1 MVLATSEGSGIPPEL
16 VSFLGQPGGRSV
28 IIKGGAGT
36 GKTTLGLEILE
47 KLGMEERSFYLSTR
61 VSDDAL
67 LRQFPWLKTV
77 ESRNRLY
84 DAGKIFLESLAQGE
98 REGTPPA
105 SPQAREK
112 VAQARSLLRSLGE
125 ESTRPRH
132 VDRTQLGSLLQR
144 SRMPELEHMYERIE
158 RVLPEKAL
166 LVVDSLEGVT
176 HKYGLEMEELVMAL
190 QKDLA
195 ENSNT
200 NVVMVLEKP
209 EAGGIEYLVDGLVSL
224 SREEVDERRIRHLRL
239 EKLRA
244 TAIPRPRYALTLA
257 GGRFRALG
265 LGALARRDALA
276 PPSRPWTPLRDSP
289 THFSTGIPDFDA
301 LLGGGFRRG
310 SYNGFEL
317 DVNVSIEDYYR
328 LFAPVFLNFLAQ
340 GRGILGVLSGGE
352 APESLREQLIRYV
365 PARIFDDRVRITD
378 YFAAEPK
385 APYILPMLRAGR
397 EDAQRALQSAE
408 RAVRGEED
416 PQPYLE
422 YTGFDTL
429 EYLQGDQLA
438 IRTLFMGVERTN
450 LMGDVGLGLLKPG
463 LSSTAEIVN
472 MMETYFRLVSI
483 DNTPCLYGVRPRTM
497 LYAIVEDPEKGP
509 PQVRLIPMV

>member
-1 MVLATSEGSGIPPEL
+1 MDPTPTDPVGIPPEL

-28 IIKGGAGT
+28 IVKGGAGT
-36 GKTTLGLEILE
+36 GKTTLGLELLE
-47 KLGMEERSFYLSTR
+47 KLGESGRSFYLSTR
-61 VSDDAL
+61 VSDEAL

-77 ESRNRLY
+77 ESRNRIY
-84 DAGKIFLESLAQGE
+84 DAGKIFLETIAE
-98 REGTPPA
+98 RERDPSAPVSPA
-105 SPQAREK
+105 VRERLNQARD
-112 VAQARSLLRSLGE
+112 LLRTLGE
-125 ESTRPRH
+125 EATRPRT
-132 VDRTQLGSLLQR
+132 VDRTQLNALLQR
-144 SRMPELEHMYERIE
+144 NRMPELEHLYDRIE

-176 HKYGLEMEELVMAL
+176 HKYALEMEEMVMAL

-200 NVVMVLEKP
+200 NVVMILEKP
-209 EAGGIEYLVDGLVSL
+209 EAGGIEYLVDGLISL

-244 TAIPRPRYALTLA
+244 TAIPRSRYAVTLA

-265 LGALARRDALA
+265 LLPRPDPTEMA
-276 PPSRPWTPLRDSP
+276 PHPWRPIPDSR

-310 SYNGFEL
+310 SYNGFEI
-317 DVNVSIEDYYR
+317 DVNVSTDDYYR
-328 LFAPVFLNFLAQ
+328 LFAPMFLNFLSQ
-340 GRGILGVLSGGE
+340 DRGILGVLSGGE
-352 APESLREQLIRYV
+352 SAESLKDLL
-365 PARIFDDRVRITD
+365 ARFIPPGTFDARVRITD

-397 EDAQRALQSAE
+397 EDAQRALQNAE
-408 RAVRGEED
+408 RAVRGD
-416 PQPYLE
+416 QQPQPYIE

-438 IRTLFMGVERTN
+438 IKTLFMGVERTN
-450 LMGDVGLGLLKPG
+450 IMGDVGLGLLKPG

-472 MMETYFRLVSI
+472 MMDTYFRVVSI

-497 LYAIVEDPEKGP
+497 LYALAVDPEAGAP
-509 PQVRLIPMV
+509 HVRLIPLV